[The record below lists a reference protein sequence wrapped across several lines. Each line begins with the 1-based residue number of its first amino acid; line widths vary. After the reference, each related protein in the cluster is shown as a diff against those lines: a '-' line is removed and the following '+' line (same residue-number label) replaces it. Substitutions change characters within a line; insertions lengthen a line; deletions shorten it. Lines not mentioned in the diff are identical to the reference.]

1 MEPVNNIENPI
12 IIDVVNGTE
21 EDVRKG
27 IAGFIVDLYESG
39 AKHIR
44 LFLDSEL
51 DSETEIQMRKLI
63 VSSVL
68 HQLAKVNPKLNEDPA
83 LMPIVVDSIQ
93 AGLDQAK
100 LFHCYKKGRI
110 KENQYI
116 EQRIKRFAT
125 SFCVLFDRV
134 KKAACIPI
142 KAYFAARHPDLL
154 PYISIA
160 IDWVGKRWTLTEEQ
174 VENML
179 IKARD
184 LCEKAVD
191 YLKKEWTIVRSN
203 LEGLWDRITSSVRQ
217 NREKN
222 KVKTYAKVIR

>member
-12 IIDVVNGTE
+12 IIDVVNGTV

-51 DSETEIQMRKLI
+51 DSESEIQIRKLI

-68 HQLAKVNPKLNEDPA
+68 HELAKVKPEINEDPN

-116 EQRIKRFAT
+116 EQRIKRFAA
-125 SFCVLFDRV
+125 SFCVLFERV

-142 KAYFAARHPDLL
+142 KAYISTNHPDLL
-154 PYISIA
+154 PYINIA

-191 YLKKEWTIVRSN
+191 YLKQEWSIMRSN
-203 LEGLWDRITSSVRQ
+203 LERLWDRITKSVRP
-217 NREKN
+217 NREMNEEKS
-222 KVKTYAKVIR
+222 YAKVIR